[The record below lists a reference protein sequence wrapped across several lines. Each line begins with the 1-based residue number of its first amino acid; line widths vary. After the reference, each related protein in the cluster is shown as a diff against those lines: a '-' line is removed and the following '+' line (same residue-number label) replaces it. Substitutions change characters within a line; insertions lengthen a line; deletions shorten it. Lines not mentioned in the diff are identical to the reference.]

1 MKPEHR
7 GQEFSDF
14 LDELGIRGEVEA
26 QAIKEILADQIRSAM
41 DKEGLSKTA
50 MAARMRTSRR
60 ALDRLLA
67 SLERLLHRQG
77 HRADPQGEHRR

>member
-26 QAIKEILADQIRSAM
+26 QAIKEILGQNPKNCRGPKGTGSPR
-41 DKEGLSKTA
+41 KQSPFSSKDR
-50 MAARMRTSRR
+50 AATLRFGNRITKLLRCVQPEP
-60 ALDRLLA
+60 DRLL
-67 SLERLLHRQG
+67 G
-77 HRADPQGEHRR
+77 VG